1 MHTSDILVSPTPRTS
16 ETGVTKLGQA
26 YLQQRQQ
33 LELTEIELKR
43 TKIAML
49 DEDGQLIR
57 LAWLLDH

>member
-16 ETGVTKLGQA
+16 EASVTKLGQA